1 MNRKKTA
8 FTIAMKQDGRERY
21 KTIKRTN
28 GNQNNYDVNEKIQQR
43 YSSMSSTSDM
53 RVCKQASVMPVGLLE
68 VSRE

>member
-1 MNRKKTA
+1 MKRKKTA

-28 GNQNNYDVNEKIQQR
+28 GIQNNYDINEKIQQW

-53 RVCKQASVMPVGLLE
+53 R
-68 VSRE
+68 REN